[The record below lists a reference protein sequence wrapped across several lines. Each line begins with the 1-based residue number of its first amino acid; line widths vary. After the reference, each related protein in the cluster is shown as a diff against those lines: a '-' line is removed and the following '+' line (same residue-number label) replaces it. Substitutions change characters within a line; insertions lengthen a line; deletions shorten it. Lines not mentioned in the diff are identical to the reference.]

1 MIGLVL
7 EGGGMRGAFTA
18 GVLDY
23 WMSENLY
30 FQNVIGVSAGACQ
43 ACSYLCHQPGRGI
56 RVWLNYLNDPRFMS
70 FRSLLTTGDLFGA
83 ELNYDLVPR
92 RLDPLDNDTFVRSG
106 VNFTVVVTDVV
117 TGQPVY
123 LPVHDMMEDMAAIRA
138 SASLPLISNLVR
150 CGDRLCLDGGVSDSI
165 PVRHAFD
172 MGCDRNVIVL
182 TQPREYRKTPN
193 KALTMMRLRYHRYPK
208 LIEAVAKRHIQYN
221 DTLDY
226 IAQQEQAGKLFVLRP
241 DSDPGVGRTEKDPAK
256 LQRLHDMG
264 FEAAQREHDRLM
276 AFLSI

>member
-23 WMSENLY
+23 WMSQNLY
-30 FQNVIGVSAGACQ
+30 FQDVIGVSAGACQ
-43 ACSYLCHQPGRGI
+43 ACSYLCHQPGRGL

-70 FRSLLTTGDLFGA
+70 LHSLLTTGDLYGA
-83 ELNYDLVPR
+83 ELNYNLVPR
-92 RLDPLDNDTFVRSG
+92 KLDPLDNETFVQSG
-106 VNFTVVVTDVV
+106 ARFTVVVTDVV
-117 TGQPVY
+117 TGQPAY
-123 LPVHDMMEDMAAIRA
+123 LPVHDMMDDMEAIRA

-172 MGCDRNVIVL
+172 MGLDKCVLVL
-182 TQPREYRKTPN
+182 TQPLGYRKTPN
-193 KALTMMRLRYHRYPK
+193 KALGLMKLKYRRYPK
-208 LIEAVAKRHIQYN
+208 LVEAVEKRHTQYN
-221 DTLDY
+221 DTLDF
-226 IAQQEQAGKLFVLRP
+226 IAQQEQAGRLFVLRP
-241 DSDPGVGRTEKDPAK
+241 ESDPGVGRTEKDPAK

-264 FEAAQREHDRLM
+264 FLTAQREYDRLLE
-276 AFLSI
+276 FLK